1 MKVDK
6 NLLNHGDVFPS
17 MMTVPDC
24 LVVQKNKLGGGHGE
38 AKLYVA
44 SKDVMRNFYGPE
56 GFRATCFLLKSDLI
70 AYMMAIKNE
79 YFEPSQEYAG
89 KELFPQLWGERMRM
103 IQNLDEVIYFNI
115 YDQKQIEGPRG
126 YVNSNDLGYKLIR
139 EIALPLV
146 SYIYA
151 EKIMLDGEYKFYW
164 RLFVDFDAI
173 WERKNGPLVFSYGKL
188 KNGEEGG
195 ELITDA
201 TSKEAEEIKQKLKRV
216 REGQQRYREKL
227 LEQCPFCPFT
237 MISDERLLVA
247 SHIKPWAASSDEEK
261 IDPNNGFI
269 LSPLY
274 DKLFDKGFI
283 TFTKTRHVVISNY
296 IAPFQWRRIGLKGGE
311 FLQGLPMDDKRA
323 EYLEFHHDAVF
334 KGVYTEQH

>member
-1 MKVDK
+1 MDK

-24 LVVQKNKLGGGHGE
+24 MVVQKNKLGGGHGE
-38 AKLYVA
+38 AKLYIA
-44 SKDVMRNFYGPE
+44 SKGTMRDFYGGE
-56 GFRATCFLLKSDLI
+56 GFVARCFLLKSDLI

-79 YFEPSQEYAG
+79 YLEPSQNYAG
-89 KELFPQLWGERMRM
+89 KENFPQLWTERMRM
-103 IQNLDEVIYFNI
+103 IQGLDDAVYFDI
-115 YDQKQIEGPRG
+115 ADQTQIEGPRG
-126 YVNSNDLGYKLIR
+126 YINSDDFGYKIIR

-151 EKIMLDGEYKFYW
+151 ERIIVRNEVRFYW

-173 WERKNGPLVFSYGKL
+173 WERKNGPLVFNYGKN
-188 KNGEEGG
+188 KQGENDG
-195 ELITDA
+195 ELITDP
-201 TSKEAEEIKQKLKRV
+201 TSKEAEAIRKGLMRV
-216 REGQQRYREKL
+216 REGQQRYRERL
-227 LEQCPFCPFT
+227 LEQCPYCPFT

-247 SHIKPWAASSDEEK
+247 SHIKPWAASNDEEK
-261 IDPNNGFI
+261 IDPNNGYI

-296 IAPFQWRRIGLKGGE
+296 ISPLQWKKIGLKGSE
-311 FLQGLPMDDKRA
+311 FIQTLPMDEKRI

-334 KGVYTEQH
+334 KGVYTEQ